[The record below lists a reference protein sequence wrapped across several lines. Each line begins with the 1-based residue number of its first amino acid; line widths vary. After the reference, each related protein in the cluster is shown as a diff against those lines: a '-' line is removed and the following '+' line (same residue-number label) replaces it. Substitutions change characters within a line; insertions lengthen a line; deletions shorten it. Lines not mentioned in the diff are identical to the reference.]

1 MSKKWGEMTGTER
14 EKAYNGLLSRV
25 DKLSKRIDSMGSGG
39 VADMKLGGGAFD
51 FVSEGTKTFQ
61 ALRDSVVNTG
71 DLFEPNGKLFS
82 QIAAFG
88 EQSVKL
94 FGRIDEGLAATKALQ
109 EGLRTFSQLGDAD
122 RAGLVGL
129 TLRFKE
135 LGVNMSNMNSILDSS
150 IIGFQMTAGEAR
162 SLSETVAAVG
172 NATGVGMREAV
183 KNFAFAQT
191 RMAYSTSRM
200 MENFKGLQLTSAQT
214 GIGFEALTNAFGDSM
229 DTFEGSASKAGN
241 LNAIL
246 GRSVFNSIDLLG
258 KTEAQRVETIVQGIR
273 NSVDVK
279 ALGRNK
285 FQLKAVA
292 EGLGLNVDQTRRLLS
307 GQMSVQEALA
317 QKKDDPRT
325 EQMKKMAENLGK
337 ANDGLE
343 QFDYLIR
350 RSRSVFDNLAVS
362 INLQQRDV
370 VSKIMTTITD
380 SPNANPSDFL
390 RKVNELSEAALKGGI
405 SADQIGVVI
414 NTVTKAATAMVA
426 SQAKFDDP
434 LATAAAKDA
443 QMNAKM
449 ALQKLKADMDS
460 KGDPTALTPGS
471 LGSYGVYTFGDND
484 TNKRL
489 LDNFSLQIDK
499 IVAASMKLIPSTY
512 KLVVGEQN
520 FTAFVEKVAKE
531 VKKE

>member
-1 MSKKWGEMTGTER
+1 MSKKWGEMTDPER
-14 EKAYNGLLSRV
+14 EKAYNGLLARV

-39 VADMKLGGGAFD
+39 VAEMKIGGGAFD

-109 EGLRTFSQLGDAD
+109 EGLRTFSQLGNAERSGFVDLAI
-122 RAGLVGL
+122 
-129 TLRFKE
+129 RFKE

-150 IIGFQMTAGEAR
+150 IIGFQMTAGEAK

-191 RMAYSTSRM
+191 RMAYSSSRM
-200 MENFKGLQLTSAQT
+200 MENFKALQLTSAQT

-258 KTEAQRVETIVQGIR
+258 KTEAERVETIVQGIR

-292 EGLGLNVDQTRRLLS
+292 EGLGLNVDQTRRLLA

-325 EQMKKMAENLGK
+325 EQMKRMAENLGK

-362 INLQQRDV
+362 VNLQQRNLV
-370 VSKIMTTITD
+370 KRIMTTITD

-390 RKVNELSEAALKGGI
+390 RKVNELSEAALKGGL
-405 SADQIGVVI
+405 DPNQIGVVI
-414 NTVTKAATAMVA
+414 RDVTKAATAMVA
-426 SQAKFDDP
+426 AEAKKGDPKLKQAAE
-434 LATAAAKDA
+434 LAKTDA
-443 QMNAKM
+443 QVALQELKAKM
-449 ALQKLKADMDS
+449 DRV
-460 KGDPTALTPGS
+460 GDPTALTPGG
-471 LGSYGVYTFGDND
+471 LGSYGVYSFADGD
-484 TNKRL
+484 TQKRL
-489 LDNFSLQIDK
+489 LDNFSGQIDK
-499 IVAASMKLIPSTY
+499 IVAASMNLIPKTY